1 MRQFKQVCN
10 RYLTMG
16 RQEFNRGDVVRI
28 VSLSDRDAMILNED
42 SKIHG
47 FDYVKIEK
55 PIEVKIENLIQG
67 EEKDRLLKLK
77 EFQST
82 IENAKNEMASKFSE
96 AAKKRTVTKKI
107 KKEIAKD
114 KLTGE

>member
-42 SKIHG
+42 SMIHG

-55 PIEVKIENLIQG
+55 PAEVKPEAISIPTIT
-67 EEKDRLLKLK
+67 KKKLK
-77 EFQST
+77 R
-82 IENAKNEMASKFSE
+82 KL
-96 AAKKRTVTKKI
+96 KK
-107 KKEIAKD
+107 
-114 KLTGE
+114 